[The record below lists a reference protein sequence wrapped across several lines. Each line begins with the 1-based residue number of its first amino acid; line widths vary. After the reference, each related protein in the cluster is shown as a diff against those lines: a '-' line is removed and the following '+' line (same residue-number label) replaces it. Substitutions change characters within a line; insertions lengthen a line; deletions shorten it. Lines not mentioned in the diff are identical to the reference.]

1 MGREPQKC
9 KQCGRE
15 IYFDG
20 ICADCRAEN
29 QKKEILALTE
39 EEIAI
44 KIKEICEEIETTGD
58 LDKNRGM
65 FIKLLD
71 YRDINTAKIAETA
84 FKNKDLQ
91 DIYCYVLLQPV
102 EMRCIRPFW
111 SLKNIQGSGEKSYMS
126 ILHFMRPMAAGLMIR
141 KEILLKQILT
151 NAILWLRELW
161 KRKRKVL

>member
-1 MGREPQKC
+1 MEREPQKC

-44 KIKEICEEIETTGD
+44 RIKEICEEIEATGD
-58 LDKNRGM
+58 LDKNHGI

-71 YRDINTAKIAETA
+71 YRDINTAIG
-84 FKNKDLQ
+84 FKYL
-91 DIYCYVLLQPV
+91 CF
-102 EMRCIRPFW
+102 R
-111 SLKNIQGSGEKSYMS
+111 
-126 ILHFMRPMAAGLMIR
+126 
-141 KEILLKQILT
+141 
-151 NAILWLRELW
+151 
-161 KRKRKVL
+161 

>member
-44 KIKEICEEIETTGD
+44 RIKEICEEIEATGD
-58 LDKNRGM
+58 LDKNHGI
-65 FIKLLD
+65 FIKLLIS
-71 YRDINTAKIAETA
+71 RM
-84 FKNKDLQ
+84 DLQ
-91 DIYCYVLLQPV
+91 DIYYYVLPQPV
-102 EMRCIRPFW
+102 EMRCIRPF
-111 SLKNIQGSGEKSYMS
+111 
-126 ILHFMRPMAAGLMIR
+126 
-141 KEILLKQILT
+141 
-151 NAILWLRELW
+151 
-161 KRKRKVL
+161 

>member
-1 MGREPQKC
+1 MGREPQQC

-44 KIKEICEEIETTGD
+44 RIKEICEEMEATGD
-58 LDKNRGM
+58 LDKNHGI

-71 YRDINTAKIAETA
+71 YRDSKINDRNDKAGWYRVRTCRTFI
-84 FKNKDLQ
+84 
-91 DIYCYVLLQPV
+91 I
-102 EMRCIRPFW
+102 
-111 SLKNIQGSGEKSYMS
+111 MS
-126 ILHFMRPMAAGLMIR
+126 CCCRRG
-141 KEILLKQILT
+141 
-151 NAILWLRELW
+151 
-161 KRKRKVL
+161 